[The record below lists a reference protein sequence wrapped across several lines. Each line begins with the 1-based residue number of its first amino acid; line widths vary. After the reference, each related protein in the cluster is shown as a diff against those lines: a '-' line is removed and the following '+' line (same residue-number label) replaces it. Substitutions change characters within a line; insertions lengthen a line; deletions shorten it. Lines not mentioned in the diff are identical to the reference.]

1 MFCGENT
8 MDLRQNHT
16 FYFIRKIYKRCLIK
30 EKLKYMN
37 FERILDMSNSEKI
50 EIHKFRKNTS
60 HE

>member
-1 MFCGENT
+1 MF
-8 MDLRQNHT
+8 
-16 FYFIRKIYKRCLIK
+16 LIK

>member
-1 MFCGENT
+1 

-37 FERILDMSNSEKI
+37 FERIFDMSNSEKI